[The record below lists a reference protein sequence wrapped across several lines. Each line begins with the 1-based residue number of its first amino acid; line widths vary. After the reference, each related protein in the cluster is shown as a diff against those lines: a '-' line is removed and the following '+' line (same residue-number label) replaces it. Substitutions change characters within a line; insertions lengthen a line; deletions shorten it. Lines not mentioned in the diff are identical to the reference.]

1 MKYFGRITLEILA
14 NHIGCT
20 FFLLKKKSGGESQGM
35 ELAIVI
41 EMY

>member
-20 FFLLKKKSGGESQGM
+20 FFLLKKKVGERVR
-35 ELAIVI
+35 EWN
-41 EMY
+41 

>member
-1 MKYFGRITLEILA
+1 MKYFRRLTLEILA
-14 NHIGCT
+14 NHVACT
-20 FFLLKKKSGGESQGM
+20 FFFLKKKGGGESWGT

>member
-14 NHIGCT
+14 NHVACT
-20 FFLLKKKSGGESQGM
+20 FFFLKKNGGGESWGT